1 MDLASSR
8 FLPFVY
14 VSRPGVPNKNAFENP
29 GFKSILEFLNGPY
42 FGPGNVAFGK
52 ESLKFGDIL
61 INEISV
67 YAMFLELHSSLLHSP
82 SMGEGI
88 LKVLF

>member
-1 MDLASSR
+1 ML
-8 FLPFVY
+8 VGQ
-14 VSRPGVPNKNAFENP
+14 VSLIKMPLRTPGL
-29 GFKSILEFLNGPY
+29 SLSY

-67 YAMFLELHSSLLHSP
+67 HAMFLELHFGLLHSP

-88 LKVLF
+88 LEVLF